1 MDPITQYLELARRR
15 PELFVP
21 SEHFPLFLD
30 EVTLRRYAAATGR
43 PVGVVYDNSPYY
55 LVLADLCLD
64 AGGPYTYARVIYPHH
79 SSGAVVIPRR
89 GDRFGLLSIF
99 RHPTRSES
107 GGEFPRGFSEGHS
120 PAETAARELEEELG
134 ARVDPDDLEYL
145 GDVQPDTG
153 LSSGRVQ
160 VFLARVDQA
169 DWDDLEDEEDWDRAL
184 REALPSLRRLG
195 AMVLLSPL
203 IWNGVSLSVYCLEW
217 WTGSLSGAAHLF
229 LTWLLTAAWGLLL
242 LALDARRR

>member
-134 ARVDPDDLEYL
+134 ARVDPDGLEYL

-169 DWDDLEDEEDWDRAL
+169 AVPPRNREGIHGLRWVTEADLQAQ
-184 REALPSLRRLG
+184 
-195 AMVLLSPL
+195 
-203 IWNGVSLSVYCLEW
+203 I
-217 WTGSLSGAAHLF
+217 AAG
-229 LTWLLTAAWGLLL
+229 LLTDGITLAAY
-242 LALDARRR
+242 ARYCCRVGGGRSHG

>member
-1 MDPITQYLELARRR
+1 MDPITQYLELTRRR

-195 AMVLLSPL
+195 VMVLLSPL

-217 WTGSLSGAAHLF
+217 WTGSLSGAAHLL